1 MRAYLSLT
9 ILQPTIMQT
18 FQKHKANKKPDKP
31 LEKQTTKGYVI
42 NNDRQISN
50 LCLFTESLLYLLC
63 VLPTASASHQFLYSE
78 DARLRQGLHAIV
90 PLQNH
95 TKEMTSSGDSSL
107 LSLVLKSD
115 CLLHLLSFIFLFQSL
130 RRLALNS
137 DLPVSVSRVL
147 MLQV

>member
-9 ILQPTIMQT
+9 ILQPTIMQA
-18 FQKHKANKKPDKP
+18 FQKHKANKNPDKP

-42 NNDRQISN
+42 SNGQQISN

-63 VLPTASASHQFLYSE
+63 VLLTASASHQFLYSE

-95 TKEMTSSGDSSL
+95 NKEMTSSGDSSL
-107 LSLVLKSD
+107 LSLVLESD
-115 CLLHLLSFIFLFQSL
+115 CLLRLLSFIFLFQSL

-137 DLPVSVSRVL
+137 DLPVSVSREL